1 MPATNL
7 QRIRDKPALLLQKF
21 AHNEGSQHCS
31 GENAMVEIFLLQF
44 LAAALG
50 AASTAVADWLY
61 RSARIGQRVHSFW
74 VSLSIA
80 VICVP
85 VLVWTCNVFLGSGLL
100 RNVVIAISVG
110 AIFFWVNRNLRKL
123 PPLQNLEPHHPAPH
137 PSNGA
142 VPPASKFNH

>member
-1 MPATNL
+1 
-7 QRIRDKPALLLQKF
+7 
-21 AHNEGSQHCS
+21 
-31 GENAMVEIFLLQF
+31 MVEIFLMQF

-61 RSARIGQRVHSFW
+61 RQARIGQRVHSFW

-80 VICVP
+80 VICLP
-85 VLVWTCNVFLGSGLL
+85 VLVWTCDVFLGSGVLSH
-100 RNVVIAISVG
+100 VVTGISVG

-123 PPLQNLEPHHPAPH
+123 PPLQNLEPLRPLPR

>member
-1 MPATNL
+1 
-7 QRIRDKPALLLQKF
+7 
-21 AHNEGSQHCS
+21 
-31 GENAMVEIFLLQF
+31 MVEIFLMQF
-44 LAAALG
+44 VAAALG

-80 VICVP
+80 VICLP

-123 PPLQNLEPHHPAPH
+123 PPLQNLELHRPAPH
-137 PSNGA
+137 PSNAA